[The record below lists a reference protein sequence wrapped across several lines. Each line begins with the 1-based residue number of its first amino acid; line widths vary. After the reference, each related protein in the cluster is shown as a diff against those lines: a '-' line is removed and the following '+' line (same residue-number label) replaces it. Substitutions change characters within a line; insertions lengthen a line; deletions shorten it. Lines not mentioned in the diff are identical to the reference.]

1 MPNSPNSCCDVS
13 WIQRKERIKVMTI
26 NKTKN
31 GNEVMIRIE
40 GRVDS
45 KTAPEFESSVK
56 EEFGSS
62 DSMVIDLANVNYI
75 SSAGLR
81 VFLTAHKSM
90 ASKGGLKVINVCK
103 EVMAIFDVTGFSG
116 VLDIES

>member
-1 MPNSPNSCCDVS
+1 
-13 WIQRKERIKVMTI
+13 MTI

-31 GNEVMIRIE
+31 GNEVTIMIE

-45 KTAPEFESSVK
+45 KTAPEFESIVK
-56 EEFGSS
+56 EEFGNS
-62 DSMVIDLANVNYI
+62 DSMIIDLAKVNYI

-81 VFLTAHKSM
+81 VFLTAHKTMS
-90 ASKGGLKVINVCK
+90 AKDGLKVINVCK

-116 VLDIES
+116 VLNIE

>member
-1 MPNSPNSCCDVS
+1 
-13 WIQRKERIKVMTI
+13 MTI

-31 GNEVMIRIE
+31 GNEVTIMIE

-56 EEFGSS
+56 EEFGNS
-62 DSMVIDLANVNYI
+62 DSMIIDLAKVNYI

-81 VFLTAHKSM
+81 VFLTAHKNMS
-90 ASKGGLKVINVCK
+90 AKDGLKVINVCK

-116 VLDIES
+116 VLNIE